1 MSRRC
6 IRPLVAAD
14 VALSSRLP
22 APGAGAENAAIRTG
36 DRMVPPAAHSES
48 LPPGCRSSFRPRRR
62 AICTVSVDDRRLSA
76 SARTGGATGS
86 ASPAS
91 GLPFCASAAAFRGS
105 DCIRRSALR
114 RITAS
119 GHDPPEYARIRFPE
133 RRSEKRHPLRPRRR
147 AICTVSVDDRRLSAS
162 ARTGGATGS
171 ASPAS
176 GLPFCASAA
185 AFRGSEPD
193 SAFFPTVR
201 RLDRRRPA
209 GGRIMN
215 NKKSTFKQLF

>member
-1 MSRRC
+1 MSKRC
-6 IRPLVAAD
+6 IRPL

-48 LPPGCRSSFRPRRR
+48 RLRAAVLRFAPAEGRYAPSRLTTGVCPLPLGQ
-62 AICTVSVDDRRLSA
+62 
-76 SARTGGATGS
+76 GGATGS

-147 AICTVSVDDRRLSAS
+147 AICTVSVDDRRLPAS

>member
-1 MSRRC
+1 MSKRC

-22 APGAGAENAAIRTG
+22 APGAGAGNAAIRTG
-36 DRMVPPAAHSES
+36 DRMVPPAAHFES

-162 ARTGGATGS
+162 ARTGDRMVPPAAHSESLPPGCRSALRLPPFAVRSRTAPSSRPCAASIAGA
-171 ASPAS
+171 P
-176 GLPFCASAA
+176 
-185 AFRGSEPD
+185 
-193 SAFFPTVR
+193 
-201 RLDRRRPA
+201 PA
-209 GGRIMN
+209 GG
-215 NKKSTFKQLF
+215 

>member
-1 MSRRC
+1 MSKRC
-6 IRPLVAAD
+6 IRPL

-48 LPPGCRSSFRPRRR
+48 RLRAAVLRFAPAEGRYAPSRLTTGVCPLPLGQ
-62 AICTVSVDDRRLSA
+62 
-76 SARTGGATGS
+76 GGATGS

-162 ARTGGATGS
+162 ARTGDRMVPPAAHSESLPPGCRSALRLPPFAVRSRTAPSSRPCAASIAGA
-171 ASPAS
+171 P
-176 GLPFCASAA
+176 
-185 AFRGSEPD
+185 
-193 SAFFPTVR
+193 
-201 RLDRRRPA
+201 PA
-209 GGRIMN
+209 GG
-215 NKKSTFKQLF
+215 

>member
-1 MSRRC
+1 MSKRC
-6 IRPLVAAD
+6 IRPL

-48 LPPGCRSSFRPRRR
+48 RLRAAVLRFAPAEGRYAPSRLTTGVCPLPLGQ
-62 AICTVSVDDRRLSA
+62 
-76 SARTGGATGS
+76 GGATGS

-147 AICTVSVDDRRLSAS
+147 AICTVSVDDRRLPAS
-162 ARTGGATGS
+162 ARTGGRRAPPRLPPGCRS
-171 ASPAS
+171 ALRLPPFAVRSRTAPSSRPCAAS
-176 GLPFCASAA
+176 IAGAP
-185 AFRGSEPD
+185 
-193 SAFFPTVR
+193 
-201 RLDRRRPA
+201 PA
-209 GGRIMN
+209 GG
-215 NKKSTFKQLF
+215 

>member
-1 MSRRC
+1 MSKRC

-22 APGAGAENAAIRTG
+22 APGAGAGNAAIRTG

-48 LPPGCRSSFRPRRR
+48 RLRAAVLRFAPADGRYALSRLTTGVCPLPLGQ
-62 AICTVSVDDRRLSA
+62 
-76 SARTGGATGS
+76 GGATGS

-133 RRSEKRHPLRPRRR
+133 RRSEKRHPFRLRRG
-147 AICTVSVDDRRLSAS
+147 AMCAVSVDDRRLPAS
-162 ARTGGATGS
+162 ARTGGEGLRLACLRAAVLRFGCCLS
-171 ASPAS
+171 RFGAGQRLLPDRAPPRSPA
-176 GLPFCASAA
+176 P
-185 AFRGSEPD
+185 
-193 SAFFPTVR
+193 
-201 RLDRRRPA
+201 RRRED
-209 GGRIMN
+209 N
-215 NKKSTFKQLF
+215 E

>member
-1 MSRRC
+1 MSKRC
-6 IRPLVAAD
+6 IRPL

-48 LPPGCRSSFRPRRR
+48 RLRAAVLRFAPADGRYALSRLTTGVCPLPLGQ
-62 AICTVSVDDRRLSA
+62 
-76 SARTGGATGS
+76 GGATGS

-162 ARTGGATGS
+162 ARTGDRMVPPAAHSESLPPGCRSALRLPPFAVRSRTAPSSRPCAASIAGA
-171 ASPAS
+171 P
-176 GLPFCASAA
+176 
-185 AFRGSEPD
+185 
-193 SAFFPTVR
+193 
-201 RLDRRRPA
+201 PA
-209 GGRIMN
+209 GG
-215 NKKSTFKQLF
+215 

>member
-1 MSRRC
+1 MSKRC

-22 APGAGAENAAIRTG
+22 APGAGAGNAAIRTG

-48 LPPGCRSSFRPRRR
+48 RLRAAVLRFAPAEGRYAPSRLTTGVCPLPLGR
-62 AICTVSVDDRRLSA
+62 
-76 SARTGGATGS
+76 GGATGS

-147 AICTVSVDDRRLSAS
+147 AICTVSVDDRRLPAS
-162 ARTGGATGS
+162 ARTGGGDGLRLACLRAAVLRFGCRLS
-171 ASPAS
+171 RFGAGQRLLPDRAPPRSPA
-176 GLPFCASAA
+176 P
-185 AFRGSEPD
+185 
-193 SAFFPTVR
+193 
-201 RLDRRRPA
+201 RRRED
-209 GGRIMN
+209 N
-215 NKKSTFKQLF
+215 E